1 MLLSMK
7 NNQINAAL
15 KHLSDNDGTIS
26 TLIRKF
32 GTCNLQPHSQYFNSL
47 LRAIIGQQLSVKAAS
62 SIYKR
67 FNEYFNHKPKPE
79 EILKSSDLLL
89 RGFGLS
95 NAKVKYVKDLSLKVI
110 SKEIKIR
117 NFSYRTDEE
126 IIFEL
131 CKVKGIGLWTA
142 QMFLMFT
149 LGRMNVLPVSD
160 LGIRKSIMLN
170 YGLKKLPDEKKI
182 RQIAKKNNWNPYCSI
197 VSLYL
202 WKSLDSNFETIIE

>member
-1 MLLSMK
+1 MK
-7 NNQINAAL
+7 NSQINDAL
-15 KHLSDNDGTIS
+15 KHLSARDRRIS
-26 TLIRKF
+26 ALIKKF
-32 GTCNLQPHSQYFNSL
+32 GTCNLQPHNQYFNSL

-67 FNEYFNHKPKPE
+67 FIEYFNHKPKPE
-79 EILKSSDLLL
+79 EILKSDDLVL
-89 RGFGLS
+89 REFGLS

-110 SKEIKIR
+110 NKEIRIR
-117 NFSYRTDEE
+117 NFSNRTDEE
-126 IIFEL
+126 IITEL

-170 YGLKKLPDEKKI
+170 YGLRKLPDEKKI
-182 RQIAKKNNWNPYCSI
+182 RQIAKKNNWYPYCSI

-202 WKSLDSNFETIIE
+202 WKSLDSQFETIIE